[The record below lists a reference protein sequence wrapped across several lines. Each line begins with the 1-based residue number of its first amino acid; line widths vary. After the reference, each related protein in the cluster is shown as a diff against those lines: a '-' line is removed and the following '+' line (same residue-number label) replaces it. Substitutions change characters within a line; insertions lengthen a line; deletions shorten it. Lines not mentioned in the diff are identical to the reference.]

1 MGRDESTKMAELK
14 ALRETTERAR
24 IVSVERERMIELDIS
39 LARVESTALDERI
52 ETIRDRVH
60 RLEGEQDRTN
70 AILERKMKTTATTA
84 SMLMPSSSSSSSPP
98 LSSLSSSLSSSSPS
112 LSSPSLLSSR
122 TAVDIENA
130 IVAVL
135 ASPKIV
141 PETANLLTSPSA
153 TGLVIKEGS
162 PLNPPPPSSP
172 SSPALLSSRG
182 IDVADGPSSLKT
194 VAIGALVL
202 GGAGG
207 GAALFL
213 NKDKDEGPVGDEGS
227 SSRTTLND
235 PSSPYFLREG
245 PSSSSYAPYG
255 DRDSN
260 EGAVASVSMEDQYS
274 RTITDRVIDGTRAEL
289 SSSKE
294 RGISSLNDNSISFR
308 EKSGSSTMTTTT
320 SGFVQRPVMK
330 SGGAKTSIY
339 SPDVDGGTKGVPGI
353 STSAFGMGPGPG
365 MMGGLAKTLL
375 PPPGVAGVNKGVTAN
390 LVVVGI

>member
-130 IVAVL
+130 IVAVP

-153 TGLVIKEGS
+153 TGLVIKKWS

-182 IDVADGPSSLKT
+182 INDGPSSLKT

-289 SSSKE
+289 SLSKE